1 MPGYWLF
8 LTDPADYSLERLFT
22 RDREVW
28 DGVFGTAAQ
37 KFLGQVRRGD
47 RIIGYHTAPDKQAR
61 AVLEAVSDAY
71 QNPELQQKNWVVDL
85 RGVQLFPRPVPLP
98 ELADVAVGLP
108 RRPGDPVAVAH
119 RQCEFDRP
127 RQADAVPDRNENR
140 TAARTRSHYSPYG
153 LPLIHQRR
161 PAPRG

>member
-8 LTDPADYSLERLFT
+8 LTDPADYPLERLFT

-28 DGVFGTAAQ
+28 DGVLGTAAQ

-71 QNPELQQKNWVVDL
+71 QNPELQQKNWVVDV
-85 RGVQLFPRPVPLP
+85 RGVQLFPRPVPLA
-98 ELADVAVGLP
+98 ELRSSPRLRQMYLFRLVRPIAVSPLTAAEFNEICRLGGLEP
-108 RRPGDPVAVAH
+108 AGAGGRSG
-119 RQCEFDRP
+119 RP
-127 RQADAVPDRNENR
+127 RASAGGSGGRR
-140 TAARTRSHYSPYG
+140 TPPG
-153 LPLIHQRR
+153 
-161 PAPRG
+161 